1 MSHLSDLP
9 LLTQEE
15 ETRAQRGVSPKV
27 TYQEP
32 ATELALGYCI
42 WEKSWAELAR
52 FIDERPG
59 EESHSACPCCLYLEQ
74 QQTGS

>member
-15 ETRAQRGVSPKV
+15 ETRTQRGVSPKV

-32 ATELALGYCI
+32 ATDLAVGYCI
-42 WEKSWAELAR
+42 WE
-52 FIDERPG
+52 
-59 EESHSACPCCLYLEQ
+59 ES
-74 QQTGS
+74 